1 VSGSRRRQAAAG
13 LVLGMALLVSCSQPE
28 RQAQAMMA
36 QHYTDEATAIYMG
49 RFRLAMP
56 PVLERVEEAY
66 VVRNVRFT
74 VQRWP
79 QEPGAVYERLW
90 QERMEKIR
98 AIWDP
103 DFRLGAEILEEGELV
118 PGVRVVVYQPPDA
131 PEGYL
136 TAVSLVQVDDRG
148 MWLSTNR
155 KRSPEELKALFRS
168 VLSSM
173 RDVEQRPELKR
184 EPGQFFLRTHALQL
198 PPISDAGYESTT
210 ARFRGELRERDRV
223 GEGIRLSVEFRRTDN
238 PDPLTRLQRHRQT
251 GLFARVMG
259 VRQRT
264 VRAGTREVAGMPG
277 DELIVRMREEDGETL
292 SFEWEFNGEAGS
304 VVKPATLILMTGSP
318 REQRALTALWDAILD
333 SIEPVP

>member
-1 VSGSRRRQAAAG
+1 VSGGTGRRAAAG
-13 LVLGMALLVSCSQPE
+13 LLLGLAVLASCSQPE
-28 RQAQAMMA
+28 RQAQTTMA
-36 QHYTDEATAIYMG
+36 QHYTDEATAMYMG
-49 RFRLAMP
+49 RFRLAVP

-98 AIWDP
+98 ATQNVNRRT
-103 DFRLGAEILEEGELV
+103 FAEILEEGELV
-118 PGVRVVVYQPPDA
+118 PGVRVVVYQNPSRAEGNLSADA
-131 PEGYL
+131 L
-136 TAVSLVQVDDRG
+136 LHVDDRAI
-148 MWLSTNR
+148 WLSTTR
-155 KRSPEELKALFRS
+155 RQTPEELNALFRS
-168 VLSSM
+168 ILSSI
-173 RDVEQRPELKR
+173 RNVELQPELKR

-198 PPISDAGYESTT
+198 PPDPDAGYESMT
-210 ARFRGELRERDRV
+210 ARFRGELREGDRV
-223 GEGIRLSVEFRRTDN
+223 GETIRLSVEIERVDN
-238 PDPLTRLQRHRQT
+238 PDPLTRLQRHRQM

-264 VRAGTREVAGMPG
+264 IRAGTRVVAGMAG

-304 VVKPATLILMTGSP
+304 VVKPATLILMTGAP